1 MKKIFILFL
10 MSLLMLTSVSLKAQ
24 CRYCNSYEDYVAGRW
39 QPLDTVYFDQHS
51 KSHQVWWGGS
61 DFTLKTGDKALDK
74 MLKKEVFA
82 VMQADTIYVNCR
94 NLRYEKARFGNG
106 YSRAIRMGQ
115 NDLLFVNRKI
125 GLKEQ
130 MNAGVMAGVFGV
142 LGGAIGGGIAGGMI
156 ASDMLKNQVCYVVS
170 SGADK
175 KGHIILQLM
184 DDEEMHEIVKDRED
198 LRQLYWGETDK
209 SKRKA
214 ASHVLPILQKAGLI
228 HLDEIK

>member
-39 QPLDTVYFDQHS
+39 QPLDTIYFDQHS

-74 MLKKEVFA
+74 KLKKEVFA

-125 GLKEQ
+125 GRKEQ
-130 MNAGVMAGVFGV
+130 MNAGAMAGVFGV
-142 LGGAIGGGIAGGMI
+142 LGGAIGGGISMLI
-156 ASDMLKNQVCYVVS
+156 ANNS
-170 SGADK
+170 
-175 KGHIILQLM
+175 
-184 DDEEMHEIVKDRED
+184 
-198 LRQLYWGETDK
+198 ETDAEK
-209 SKRKA
+209 EAINKLADAYAKNGASAITAAEIAKA
-214 ASHVLPILQKAGLI
+214 YNMDVADVTQ
-228 HLDEIK
+228 E